1 MTIPRLARTER
12 LILTRL
18 RGGQQFA
25 LRLADGSGGALKRGT
40 VYITLQRMQNKGYVD
55 SEVEPIIS
63 GAMGRPRRWYRPSAY
78 GLQVLDAWTL
88 AERAL
93 GDASGLDA
101 APPHDDA
108 RDGQQRKTERQR
120 RPEELHTQA
129 AE

>member
-1 MTIPRLARTER
+1 MTIPRLAHTER

-40 VYITLQRMQNKGYVD
+40 EYITLQRMQSKGYVD
-55 SEVEPIIS
+55 SEVEPFVN

-93 GDASGLDA
+93 GDASGE
-101 APPHDDA
+101 PCISPISC
-108 RDGQQRKTERQR
+108 GQ
-120 RPEELHTQA
+120 
-129 AE
+129 